1 MTIEDDIAKILQEE
15 IDKEV
20 LTEIRTQHYLNLG
33 WTLVQNKVAI
43 EDIGGWIKNI
53 QGDWRAY
60 HDRWL
65 FEREDDATLFK
76 LTWSN

>member
-1 MTIEDDIAKILQEE
+1 MTIEDEIAKILQEE

-20 LTEIRTQHYLNLG
+20 LIEIRTAHYISLG
-33 WTLVQNKVAI
+33 WTLITIDAAI
-43 EDIGGWIKNI
+43 EDIGDWMKHI

-65 FEREDDATLFK
+65 FENADDATLFK
-76 LTWSN
+76 LTWG